1 MPVIIKKLCLII
13 LFCSVLFI
21 SACEKESPV
30 RQNIVVIGIP
40 SDISTF
46 NPLFAFSVD
55 EGTITEL
62 LYLSLINFKW
72 DEDKGN
78 INPEPMLAESWEW
91 NDDSSSI
98 TFSLRDDVYW
108 SDGVKF
114 SAYDVVFSFDVY
126 SDPDVNS
133 RLFETFTD
141 FYTDNG
147 NHIDIEK
154 TFEVIDSFKVKINF
168 LPNSTPTMPEIVF
181 PFIPKHIFEN
191 IERKNIETSEE
202 NFKPVTNG
210 PFLLS
215 SWDKNQSIRIKANIN
230 SFLHNPDGVDEL
242 IFKIVP
248 DYNSRLTQLKKK
260 EIDLAELIKTED
272 IKQLSQ
278 EEHLKINSQK
288 GREYD
293 YAGWSNIDY
302 EFYHSTGEV
311 RPHKLFGSA
320 AVRRALTQAIN
331 RKEIL
336 DEYLLGYGQLS
347 VGPVSSIF
355 KDAGDPDLKPYSY
368 DLGKAKSLLEA
379 EGWKDVDND
388 GILEKGDSEFKFKFF
403 IPSGNPR
410 RSFAATVIKNNL
422 KQLGIEVTVETIELG
437 VLIDN
442 MYEKNMDAW
451 MIGWYVPVPINLKI
465 SWYSDLEKTPY
476 NFAGYQNPEA
486 DKILD
491 EISNETDPKKLNELY
506 KKLQKI
512 IHDDEPVT
520 FLYWVDNIVVYN
532 GKIEN
537 ININPLGAVH
547 HCWEWTVKE

>member
-1 MPVIIKKLCLII
+1 MIIKKLCLII

-91 NDDSSSI
+91 NNDSSSI

-168 LPNSTPTMPEIVF
+168 LPNSTPTMPEIIF

-230 SFLHNPDGVDEL
+230 SFLHKPDGVDEL

-320 AVRRALTQAIN
+320 EVRRALTQAIN
-331 RKEIL
+331 RQEIL

-388 GILEKGDSEFKFKFF
+388 GILEKGDSEFKFKLF

>member
-1 MPVIIKKLCLII
+1 MIIKKLCLII

-126 SDPDVNS
+126 SDPDVKS

-154 TFEVIDSFKVKINF
+154 TFEVIDSFKVRINF
-168 LPNSTPTMPEIVF
+168 LPNSTPTLPEIVF

-230 SFLHNPDGVDEL
+230 SFLYNPDGVDEL

-272 IKQLSQ
+272 IKQLSR

-293 YAGWSNIDY
+293 YVGWSNIDY

-320 AVRRALTQAIN
+320 EVRRALTQAIN

-355 KDAGDPDLKPYSY
+355 KDAVDPDLMPYNY

-388 GILEKGDSEFKFKFF
+388 GILEKGDSEFKFKLF

-410 RSFAATVIKNNL
+410 RSFAATVIRNNL
-422 KQLGIEVTVETIELG
+422 KQLGIEITVETIELG
-437 VLIDN
+437 VLRDN
-442 MYEKNMDAW
+442 MYEKNMGAW
-451 MIGWYVPVPINLKI
+451 MIAWYIPIPINLRI